1 MSIEEELIAMRY
13 YIVTGSSRGIGE
25 ELALQLLGDGHHV
38 IGISRTP
45 NETLTSFAQEHRY
58 RYDWLPFNL
67 TRSEQIGTL
76 SEQLLVIIDL
86 LSAESITLINN
97 AATVAPLDTIDHL
110 SSVQLSHALQLN
122 LMTPIMLTSTL
133 ISLTNEYP
141 IERLIVNISSGSG
154 SYPAPGMSV
163 YCSAKAALNMFSQCV
178 QAEGAIHGR
187 LRAVSVDPGMVD
199 TTMQQF
205 ARSDANNHPMR
216 EFFAR
221 AEQNNQLRSP
231 KDVAKRILSDVI
243 FSSETSG
250 HIIIE

>member
-1 MSIEEELIAMRY
+1 MRY

-25 ELALQLLGDGHHV
+25 ELALQLLGHDHHV

-45 NETLTSFAQEHRY
+45 NESLSSFAHEHGY
-58 RYDWLPFNL
+58 RYDWLPFDL
-67 TRSEQIGTL
+67 TRSEQIATL
-76 SEQLLVIIDL
+76 AEQLLVIIDR

-97 AATVAPLDTIDHL
+97 AATVTPLDTIDHL
-110 SSVQLSHALQLN
+110 SSAQLSHALHLN
-122 LMTPIMLTSTL
+122 LMTPIMLTSAL
-133 ISLTNEYP
+133 INLTNGYS

-178 QAEGAIHGR
+178 QAEEAIHGR

-199 TTMQQF
+199 TSMQAV
-205 ARSDANNHPMR
+205 ARSDANDHPMR
-216 EFFAR
+216 GFFAL
-221 AEQNNQLRSP
+221 AEQNSQLRSP
-231 KDVAKRILSDVI
+231 RYVAERIVSEVI
-243 FSSETSG
+243 FSNGTSD